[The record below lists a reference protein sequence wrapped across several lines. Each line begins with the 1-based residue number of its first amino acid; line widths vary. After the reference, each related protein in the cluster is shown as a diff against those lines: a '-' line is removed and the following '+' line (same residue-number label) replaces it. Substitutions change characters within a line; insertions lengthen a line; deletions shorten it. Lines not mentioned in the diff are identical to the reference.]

1 VEVCPPGGWGSNIA
15 MNLYALIVAGG
26 SGKRMGTEIPK
37 QFLELSGKP
46 VLIRTIEK
54 FWLFDA
60 SIKIITVL
68 PEDQLGYWE
77 KLQKKHSF
85 SIPCIV
91 VKGGPARF
99 FSVKNGLEKIED
111 NSLVAIHDGVRPLV
125 SIDTIKRCFEAAQ
138 KFGNAVPVISPADSV
153 RMITEKGN
161 IPVNRQFL
169 RIIQTPQVF
178 DSKLIKKAYLQDY
191 NPEFT
196 DDASLLE
203 KTGEAI
209 HLVEGNRE
217 NLKITNPGDLAVA
230 EALYNTIF

>member
-1 VEVCPPGGWGSNIA
+1 
-15 MNLYALIVAGG
+15 MNRYALIVAGG
-26 SGKRMGTEIPK
+26 SGKRMGTDIPK
-37 QFLELSGKP
+37 QFLELAGMP
-46 VLIRTIEK
+46 VLMRTIER
-54 FWLFDA
+54 FRSFDT
-60 SIKIITVL
+60 SIRIIVVL
-68 PEDQLGYWE
+68 PEDQMEYWE
-77 KLQKKHSF
+77 ELQKKYSF
-85 SIPCIV
+85 SIPCTA
-91 VKGGPARF
+91 VKGGPERF

-111 NSLVAIHDGVRPLV
+111 CSLVAIHDGVRPLV
-125 SIDTIKRCFEAAQ
+125 STDTIKRCFDAAQ

-153 RMITEKGN
+153 RMITEQGN

-191 NPEFT
+191 TPEFT

-217 NLKITNPGDLAVA
+217 NLKITNPEDLAVA
-230 EALYNTIF
+230 EALFNIIF

>member
-1 VEVCPPGGWGSNIA
+1 

-26 SGKRMGTEIPK
+26 TGSRMGANAPK
-37 QFLELSGKP
+37 QFLELAGKP
-46 VLIRTIEK
+46 VLMRTIER
-54 FWLFDA
+54 FRSFDV

-77 KLQKKHSF
+77 ELQKKYSF
-85 SIPCIV
+85 SIPNTV

-99 FSVKNGLEKIED
+99 FSVKNGLDKVED

-125 SIDTIKRCFEAAQ
+125 STDTIKRCFDAAE
-138 KFGNAVPVISPADSV
+138 KFGNAVPVISPTDSL
-153 RMITEKGN
+153 RMITEQGN
-161 IPVNRQFL
+161 MPVNRQYL

-191 NPEFT
+191 SPDFT
-196 DDASLLE
+196 DDAMLLE
-203 KTGEAI
+203 KTGETI

-217 NLKITNPGDLAVA
+217 NLKITNPEDMAVA
-230 EALYNTIF
+230 EALFNIIF